1 MSDSVIVLDFETT
14 GLSPEW
20 GDRAT
25 EVAAVVIEDGR
36 IVSQYQS
43 LMNAGV
49 RIPAF
54 IQALTGITDKMIR
67 QAPPAKQVL
76 RELAR
81 FIGAKPLVA
90 HNASFDRK
98 FLDAELDRIGM
109 KRKQDVMCSMRVA
122 RRVYPEATN
131 YKLATLAEYAD
142 VSAQGRHHRALS
154 DARMAAG
161 LWLKMQGELKT
172 RFRMSSVPLD
182 LMQRIQS
189 IPKHSLESF
198 VQRYKRNGS

>member
-1 MSDSVIVLDFETT
+1 VLDFETT

-49 RIPAF
+49 RIPTY
-54 IQALTGITDKMIR
+54 IQELTGITDKMVK
-67 QAPPAKQVL
+67 QAPPVNQVL
-76 RELAR
+76 RELAK
-81 FIGAKPLVA
+81 FIGAKPLIA

-98 FLDAELDRIGM
+98 FLDAELDRIRM

-122 RRVYPEATN
+122 RRVYPDAIN
-131 YKLATLAEYAD
+131 YKLLTLVEYAG
-142 VSAQGRHHRALS
+142 VPAKGRHHRALV
-154 DARMAAG
+154 DAQMAAN
-161 LWLKMQGELKT
+161 LWLKMQGELKI

-182 LMQRIQS
+182 LMQRLQS

-198 VQRYKRNGS
+198 VLRYKKNGSSR